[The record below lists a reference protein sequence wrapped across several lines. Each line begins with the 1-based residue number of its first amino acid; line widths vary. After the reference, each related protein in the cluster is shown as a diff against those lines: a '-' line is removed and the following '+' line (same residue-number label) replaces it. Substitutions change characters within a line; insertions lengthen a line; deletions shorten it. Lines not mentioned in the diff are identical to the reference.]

1 MPVTVAAWSLT
12 HSVTYVTDNVLR
24 SLKEIIRQSGL
35 DPRKITDQWAVLHR
49 GIKTWMESGH
59 LERIV
64 LEVYGPAAPNDALGR
79 WDVEI
84 SYAYSDS
91 DGLFWTDTDAIRYAI
106 LKAGVY
112 PKDALY
118 DIKVTT
124 KLGRP
129 AVDGWVSTTLRS
141 TSGMIEQRIG
151 TAIEARGLSGGLS
164 YYRRP

>member
-1 MPVTVAAWSLT
+1 MPVTVAVWSYA

-24 SLKEIIRQSGL
+24 SLKEIVRQSGL
-35 DPRKITDQWAVLHR
+35 DPAKIADQWDVLHQ
-49 GIKTWMESGH
+49 GIKTWMESRH

-64 LEVYGPAAPNDALGR
+64 LEVYAPRTPDDALGR

-124 KLGRP
+124 KPGRP
-129 AVDGWVSTTLRS
+129 AVAGWVTTTLRS

>member
-1 MPVTVAAWSLT
+1 MPSIVAVWSYA
-12 HSVTYVTDNVLR
+12 HSVTYVADNVLR
-24 SLKEIIRQSGL
+24 SLKEVIRQSGL
-35 DPRKITDQWAVLHR
+35 DPTKVTDQWAVLHQ
-49 GIKTWMESGH
+49 GLKTWIDSTH

-64 LEVYGPAAPNDALGR
+64 LEVFAPGSSAVALGR
-79 WDVEI
+79 WDVQI
-84 SYAYSDS
+84 SYEYSEE
-91 DGLFWTDTDAIRYAI
+91 DGMFWTDTDAIRYAI

-124 KLGRP
+124 KPGRP
-129 AVDGWVSTTLRS
+129 AVDGWVTTTLRS
-141 TSGMIEQRIG
+141 TEGMVEQRIG